1 MTALFN
7 LMARFPGKSLGLL
20 RVPIDLAL
28 IRAGI
33 DATGVITNQW
43 ISAVGLVGLI
53 SSVVLIAFADKQRRT
68 LELDPQDAS
77 GYFKWLVFWKYPWEF
92 ASAMAFIK
100 ALNLLISGISQQRL
114 DDLFLGLCVLF
125 GQLIVQFPER
135 AHKGRLPEGANYFT
149 RAKVWTLSRPNRLGA
164 YIMSVGNA
172 VFVMYALS
180 PLEPFRL
187 FSGMWNILLNTYL
200 MARASK
206 RLKSDSKDSL

>member
-7 LMARFPGKSLGLL
+7 LLSRFPGKSLGLL

-33 DATGVITNQW
+33 NDTGAITNQW

-68 LELDPQDAS
+68 LELDPQDAN
-77 GYFKWLVFWKYPWEF
+77 GYFKWLIFWKYPWEF

-100 ALNLLISGISQQRL
+100 ALNLLISGVSQKRL
-114 DDLFLGLCVLF
+114 DDLFLGLCILF

-135 AHKGRLPEGANYFT
+135 ASKRRPPEGMNYLN
-149 RAKVWTLSRPNRLGA
+149 RVKIWILSRPNRLGA

-172 VFVMYALS
+172 VFVVYALS
-180 PLEPFRL
+180 PFEPFRL
-187 FSGMWNILLNTYL
+187 FSGAWNILLNTYL

-206 RLKSDSKDSL
+206 RLKIDSKESL